1 MNRSIS
7 ISRKIALAYSEV
19 CKPLCKEL
27 GLPQTAFDIL
37 MFLGNNPAYK
47 TASEIV
53 EIRRLKANLVS
64 VNVEKLVQEGYL
76 TRCAVA
82 GDRRKT
88 ELLCTEKAAPILARG
103 RQLQKDFS
111 GSLFAGMDEAR
122 REAFAAALAEI
133 ESNLDCRDGL
143 SAACVKMRPF
153 DGHFDFLRHHKTSC
167 LPSFPIGRQEVFP
180 FAENKKN
187 LTSEEVRFWWRLLDS
202 NQ

>member
-1 MNRSIS
+1 MNPTIEIS
-7 ISRKIALAYSEV
+7 FKTAQAYNAV
-19 CKPLCKEL
+19 CKPLCQEL
-27 GLPQTAFDIL
+27 GLSQTALDIL
-37 MFLGNNPAYK
+37 LFLANNPDYK

-64 VNVEKLVQEGYL
+64 INVEKLVQEGYL

-111 GSLFAGMDEAR
+111 ESLFAGMDEAR

-133 ESNLDCRDGL
+133 ESNLDAIL
-143 SAACVKMRPF
+143 EANEP
-153 DGHFDFLRHHKTSC
+153 
-167 LPSFPIGRQEVFP
+167 
-180 FAENKKN
+180 
-187 LTSEEVRFWWRLLDS
+187 
-202 NQ
+202 

>member
-37 MFLGNNPAYK
+37 MFLGNNPDYK

-88 ELLCTEKAAPILARG
+88 ELLCTEKAAPILAARTAAPEGFFREPLCRHG
-103 RQLQKDFS
+103 RS
-111 GSLFAGMDEAR
+111 AAGSLRRGAR
-122 REAFAAALAEI
+122 GDRKQ
-133 ESNLDCRDGL
+133 S
-143 SAACVKMRPF
+143 
-153 DGHFDFLRHHKTSC
+153 
-167 LPSFPIGRQEVFP
+167 
-180 FAENKKN
+180 
-187 LTSEEVRFWWRLLDS
+187 
-202 NQ
+202 